1 MKSLASSEASSAFV
15 ADPRQPVADPH
26 DSPGAHDYRALAGR
40 DDVLTFETLPLEDDW
55 TIAGN
60 LEARVFAS
68 CDCRDFDLWVRV
80 QDVYP
85 DGRAINVTSP
95 GNDVIRASYRA
106 PAAARQPV
114 EPGRVYELR
123 LGQALSAIRFGKGH
137 RIRVQVSASLDPHL
151 SRNLQTGASEVDSAE
166 SRAAKVTIHH
176 GPAHPSRL
184 LLPRL
189 DGRSQ
194 TGG

>member
-1 MKSLASSEASSAFV
+1 VE
-15 ADPRQPVADPH
+15 DPH
-26 DSPGAHDYRALAGR
+26 DSPGAHDYRALSER
-40 DDVLTFETLPLEDDW
+40 DDVLTFETAPLGDDW

-80 QDVYP
+80 QDVHP
-85 DGRAINVTSP
+85 DGPAINITSP
-95 GNDVIRASYRA
+95 GNDVIRTSYREPGA
-106 PAAARQPV
+106 GRQPV
-114 EPGRVYELR
+114 EPGRVYELQLR
-123 LGQALSAIRFGKGH
+123 QALSATRFGKGH

-166 SRAAKVTIHH
+166 SRAATITIHH

-184 LLPRL
+184 SLPRL
-189 DGRSQ
+189 GVQPQSR
-194 TGG
+194 G